1 MKDFFESLRQQIS
14 DRMSSPVFGS
24 FFISWIC
31 WNHRYLFVLFSDLP
45 VEYRFTLAHSLLYPT
60 SWAFWSHVVLW
71 PILSTVGYILIY
83 PRLSK
88 PLLVYWDAQQKA
100 LADLRNAAQ
109 KKTLLTA
116 DESQKIIL
124 DAIDQRTKF
133 EEILGRQAREIETL
147 KNVQDS
153 GPGGK
158 LKDATERISALER
171 ELDRTRA
178 ASLPQNPLGHLPPE
192 TVRGVRQVLQILAKA
207 SNQTQ
212 NKEDLLKN
220 LGATQL
226 KAQVYIDNAI
236 SAQLAEW
243 AEPSLQIN
251 LRLSPRGREY
261 VVREGLD
268 N

>member
-1 MKDFFESLRQQIS
+1 
-14 DRMSSPVFGS
+14 
-24 FFISWIC
+24 
-31 WNHRYLFVLFSDLP
+31 
-45 VEYRFTLAHSLLYPT
+45 
-60 SWAFWSHVVLW
+60 
-71 PILSTVGYILIY
+71 
-83 PRLSK
+83 
-88 PLLVYWDAQQKA
+88 
-100 LADLRNAAQ
+100 
-109 KKTLLTA
+109 
-116 DESQKIIL
+116 
-124 DAIDQRTKF
+124 
-133 EEILGRQAREIETL
+133 
-147 KNVQDS
+147 
-153 GPGGK
+153 
-158 LKDATERISALER
+158 
-171 ELDRTRA
+171 
-178 ASLPQNPLGHLPPE
+178 
-192 TVRGVRQVLQILAKA
+192 VRGVRQVLQILAKA